1 MGAENGLVGWLEM
14 RGKRRAKR
22 GRRCFM
28 LTACRANCHRTEL
41 IVVLVVVVL
50 AQKVKD
56 EHENGLVRGFSGV
69 RRKQ

>member
-1 MGAENGLVGWLEM
+1 
-14 RGKRRAKR
+14 
-22 GRRCFM
+22 M

-50 AQKVKD
+50 AQNVKD

-69 RRKQ
+69 RRKQRKGEGGGLRANYTEPAAERHRKRC

>member
-1 MGAENGLVGWLEM
+1 MF
-14 RGKRRAKR
+14 RGKWEKQGEKR
-22 GRRCFM
+22 GKKGRRCFM

-56 EHENGLVRGFSGV
+56 ELQKGGGKEEKAAEKEG
-69 RRKQ
+69 